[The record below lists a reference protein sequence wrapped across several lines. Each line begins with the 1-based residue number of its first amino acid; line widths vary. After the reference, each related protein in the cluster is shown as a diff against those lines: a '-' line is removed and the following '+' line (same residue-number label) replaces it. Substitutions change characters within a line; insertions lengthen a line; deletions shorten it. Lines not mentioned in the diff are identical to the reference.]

1 MVWRR
6 FILQGIIAMVE
17 DLESKERKTV
27 MQTHTCMHACVHTHT
42 HAYSHTHI
50 HAHTRTHART
60 HTHAHTHTHTH
71 THTHSSSGMADSIQG
86 VLERHQKMQ
95 DEIAEDMIRMARS
108 LKDNSL
114 IAKDIII
121 GDNKVRGK
129 NSHTRSQ
136 PLTQSSYQDWD

>member
-1 MVWRR
+1 
-6 FILQGIIAMVE
+6 
-17 DLESKERKTV
+17 
-27 MQTHTCMHACVHTHT
+27 
-42 HAYSHTHI
+42 
-50 HAHTRTHART
+50 
-60 HTHAHTHTHTH
+60 
-71 THTHSSSGMADSIQG
+71 MADSIQG

-136 PLTQSSYQDWD
+136 PLTVFTTRLGLNLRPFFADFVATLRTPVSLTVPAQTMELLSHTFITSHVPPSPTGSQACG